1 MEGLLIGFIWLVVL
15 VGGAIAIAGVVQMIK
30 SPFRNR

>member
-15 VGGAIAIAGVVQMIK
+15 VGGGIAVAAVVQMIR

>member
-1 MEGLLIGFIWLVVL
+1 MEGVLIGFIWLVVV
-15 VGGAIAIAGVVQMIK
+15 VGGGLALGAIVQMVR